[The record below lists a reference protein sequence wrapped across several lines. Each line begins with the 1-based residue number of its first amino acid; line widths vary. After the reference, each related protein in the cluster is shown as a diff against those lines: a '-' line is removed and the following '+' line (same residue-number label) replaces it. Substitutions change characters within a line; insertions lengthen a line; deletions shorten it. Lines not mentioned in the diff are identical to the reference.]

1 MEIEKSLVL
10 DVPPQ
15 QVWDLVLDP
24 QAMCGCVPGM
34 QSVEVI
40 SDDEYIAHMQVKIS
54 FISARFTLNTR
65 IVERDAPRYL
75 RAEGTG
81 EDASVASSLKQT
93 SEMFLTGREDG
104 GTDLRIK
111 VKADVFGRLG
121 TFGLAVMK
129 TKADRMW
136 DEFGANLVARLNGET
151 PEDASP
157 APAAADVR
165 PTATPAPPR
174 ASTPAAPDGAS
185 RAGWWS
191 RLLGRAPAGGTPSP
205 QHIHVEIRRG
215 STHIRVDWPVQQSG
229 DCAAWLRELARE

>member
-1 MEIEKSLVL
+1 MEIEKSLTL

-15 QVWDLVLDP
+15 QVWEVVLDP

-40 SDDEYIAHMQVKIS
+40 SDDEYVAHMRVKIS
-54 FISARFTLNTR
+54 FITARFTLNTR
-65 IVERDAPRYL
+65 IVEQEAPRYL

-81 EDASVASSLKQT
+81 EDASVASSLTQT
-93 SEMFLTGREDG
+93 SEMFLDAREDG

-136 DEFGANLVARLNGET
+136 DEFGTNLIARLNGEA
-151 PEDASP
+151 PEAAEAAEPPRAKASAEP
-157 APAAADVR
+157 APAR
-165 PTATPAPPR
+165 RTAPAPVDG
-174 ASTPAAPDGAS
+174 SAP
-185 RAGWWS
+185 RAGWLA
-191 RLLGRAPAGGTPSP
+191 RLLGRAPVQPSAE
-205 QHIHVEIRRG
+205 HIHVEVEHGTTRIR
-215 STHIRVDWPVQQSG
+215 IDWPARQSQE
-229 DCAAWLRELARE
+229 CADWLRELVKA

>member
-1 MEIEKSLVL
+1 MEIEKSLTL

-15 QVWDLVLDP
+15 QVWEVVLDP

-40 SDDEYIAHMQVKIS
+40 SDDEYVAHMRVKIS
-54 FISARFTLNTR
+54 FITARFTLNTR
-65 IVERDAPRYL
+65 IVEQEAPRYL

-81 EDASVASSLKQT
+81 EDASVASSLTQT
-93 SEMFLTGREDG
+93 SEMFLEAREDG

-136 DEFGANLVARLNGET
+136 DEFGTNLIARLNGEAPEATEATEPPQAQSSAEPT
-151 PEDASP
+151 PARRSAP
-157 APAAADVR
+157 APVDGSA
-165 PTATPAPPR
+165 PR
-174 ASTPAAPDGAS
+174 ANWLA
-185 RAGWWS
+185 
-191 RLLGRAPAGGTPSP
+191 RLLGRAPAQPSAE
-205 QHIHVEIRRG
+205 HIHVEVERGTTRIR
-215 STHIRVDWPVQQSG
+215 IDWPAHQAG
-229 DCAAWLRELARE
+229 ECADWLRELVKA

>member
-1 MEIEKSLVL
+1 MEIEKSLIL

-40 SDDEYIAHMQVKIS
+40 SDDEYVAHMQVKIS

-81 EDASVASSLKQT
+81 EDTSVASSLKQT
-93 SEMFLTGREDG
+93 SEMFLSEREDG

-136 DEFGANLVARLNGET
+136 DEFGASLISRLSGEAPGNG
-151 PEDASP
+151 SP
-157 APAAADVR
+157 APAASDAR
-165 PTATPAPPR
+165 PATAPASPR
-174 ASTPAAPDGAS
+174 ALAPAASDGVP

-191 RLLGRAPAGGTPSP
+191 RLLGRAPAGGVPSP
-205 QHIHVEIRRG
+205 QHVHVEIRRG
-215 STHIRVDWPVQQSG
+215 STHIRIDWPVQQSG
-229 DCAAWLRELARE
+229 DCAAWLRELVKE

>member
-1 MEIEKSLVL
+1 MEIEKSLTL

-15 QVWDLVLDP
+15 QVWEVVLDP

-40 SDDEYIAHMQVKIS
+40 SDDEYVAHMRVKIS
-54 FISARFTLNTR
+54 FITARFTLNTR
-65 IVERDAPRYL
+65 IVEQEAPRYL

-81 EDASVASSLKQT
+81 EDASVASSLTQT
-93 SEMFLTGREDG
+93 SEMFLTEREDG

-136 DEFGANLVARLNGET
+136 DEFGTNLIARLNGEAPEAAGT
-151 PEDASP
+151 PQAEA
-157 APAAADVR
+157 
-165 PTATPAPPR
+165 TAEPTPAR
-174 ASTPAAPDGAS
+174 RAAPIPVDGSAP
-185 RAGWWS
+185 RAGWLA
-191 RLLGRAPAGGTPSP
+191 RLLGRAPAQPSAE
-205 QHIHVEIRRG
+205 HIHVEVRRG
-215 STHIRVDWPVQQSG
+215 TTHIRIDWPAQQS
-229 DCAAWLRELARE
+229 DACAAWLRELVKA

>member
-1 MEIEKSLVL
+1 MEIEKSLTL

-15 QVWDLVLDP
+15 QVWEVVLDP

-40 SDDEYIAHMQVKIS
+40 SDDEYVAHMRVKIS
-54 FISARFTLNTR
+54 FITARFTLNTR
-65 IVERDAPRYL
+65 IVEQEAPRYL

-81 EDASVASSLKQT
+81 EDASVASSLTQT
-93 SEMFLTGREDG
+93 SEMFLEAREDG

-136 DEFGANLVARLNGET
+136 DEFGTNLIARLNGEVPVMAEPPQAET
-151 PEDASP
+151 TNEPAPTRLPAPRAPASQASP
-157 APAAADVR
+157 R
-165 PTATPAPPR
+165 PNWLA
-174 ASTPAAPDGAS
+174 
-185 RAGWWS
+185 
-191 RLLGRAPAGGTPSP
+191 RLLGRAPVQPSTE
-205 QHIHVEIRRG
+205 HIHVEVERG
-215 STHIRVDWPVQQSG
+215 STRIRIDWPAHQAG
-229 DCAAWLRELARE
+229 ECADWLRELVKA

>member
-1 MEIEKSLVL
+1 MEIEKSLTL

-15 QVWDLVLDP
+15 QVWEVVLDP

-40 SDDEYIAHMQVKIS
+40 SDDEYVAHMRVKIS
-54 FISARFTLNTR
+54 FITARFTLNTR
-65 IVERDAPRYL
+65 IVEQEAPRYL

-81 EDASVASSLKQT
+81 EDASVASSLTQT
-93 SEMFLTGREDG
+93 SEMFLDAREDG

-136 DEFGANLVARLNGET
+136 DEFGSNLIARLNGEAPAAT
-151 PEDASP
+151 ETAEPPRAKASAEP
-157 APAAADVR
+157 APAR
-165 PTATPAPPR
+165 RTAPAPVDGN
-174 ASTPAAPDGAS
+174 AP
-185 RAGWWS
+185 RAGWLA
-191 RLLGRAPAGGTPSP
+191 RLLGRAPTQPSAE
-205 QHIHVEIRRG
+205 HIHVEVERGTTRIR
-215 STHIRVDWPVQQSG
+215 IDWPARQSQE
-229 DCAAWLRELARE
+229 CADWLRELVKA

>member
-1 MEIEKSLVL
+1 MEIEKSLTL

-15 QVWDLVLDP
+15 QVWEVVLDP

-40 SDDEYIAHMQVKIS
+40 SDDEYVAHMRVKIS
-54 FISARFTLNTR
+54 FITARFTLNTR
-65 IVERDAPRYL
+65 IVEQEAPRYL

-81 EDASVASSLKQT
+81 EDASVASSLTQT
-93 SEMFLTGREDG
+93 SEMFLEAREDG

-136 DEFGANLVARLNGET
+136 DEFGTNLIARLNGEATEATESPQAQSSAEPT
-151 PEDASP
+151 PAQRSAP
-157 APAAADVR
+157 APIDGAA
-165 PTATPAPPR
+165 PR
-174 ASTPAAPDGAS
+174 ANWLA
-185 RAGWWS
+185 
-191 RLLGRAPAGGTPSP
+191 RLLGRASTQPSAE
-205 QHIHVEIRRG
+205 HIHVEVERGTTRIR
-215 STHIRVDWPVQQSG
+215 IDWPAHQAG
-229 DCAAWLRELARE
+229 ECANWLRELVKA